1 MIIWWL
7 FYLFARKWTTHP
19 LSPGYVASKYRWP
32 GLHAQKRWSRICC
45 IHHCKVTPVLFDA
58 GDDNHTNARLRTR
71 NYSFCICNSGIAR
84 FAVFAI
90 DSFDGALATS
100 ARTIYSREQDGSHC
114 TVTTLGFT
122 IVWQNLNSEH
132 PNEQLAKTNIIK
144 ACIVNESDGLVHL
157 DKIVPRRVWFE
168 NQ

>member
-1 MIIWWL
+1 
-7 FYLFARKWTTHP
+7 
-19 LSPGYVASKYRWP
+19 
-32 GLHAQKRWSRICC
+32 
-45 IHHCKVTPVLFDA
+45 VTPVLLDA

-84 FAVFAI
+84 FAGFAI

-100 ARTIYSREQDGSHC
+100 ALTIYSREQDGSHC

-157 DKIVPRRVWFE
+157 DKNESDGLVHLDLLIFISKINKKTKQQFDFTE
-168 NQ
+168 N

>member
-1 MIIWWL
+1 
-7 FYLFARKWTTHP
+7 
-19 LSPGYVASKYRWP
+19 
-32 GLHAQKRWSRICC
+32 
-45 IHHCKVTPVLFDA
+45 VTPVLFDA
-58 GDDNHTNARLRTR
+58 GYDNHTNARLRTR

-84 FAVFAI
+84 FAGFAI

-100 ARTIYSREQDGSHC
+100 ALTIYSREQDGSHC

-157 DKIVPRRVWFE
+157 DKIVPRRV
-168 NQ
+168 